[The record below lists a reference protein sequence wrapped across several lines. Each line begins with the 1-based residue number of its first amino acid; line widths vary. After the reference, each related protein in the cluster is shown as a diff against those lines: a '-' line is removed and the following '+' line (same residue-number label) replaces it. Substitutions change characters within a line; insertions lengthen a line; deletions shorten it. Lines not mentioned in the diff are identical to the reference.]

1 MYNKNIKKGDKAMK
15 LIRKQFFLPE
25 QLHDAIVKYQQDNM
39 LPTFTAALHE
49 LVRKALKEVQ
59 K

>member
-1 MYNKNIKKGDKAMK
+1 MK
-15 LIRKQFFLPE
+15 LVRKQFFIPE